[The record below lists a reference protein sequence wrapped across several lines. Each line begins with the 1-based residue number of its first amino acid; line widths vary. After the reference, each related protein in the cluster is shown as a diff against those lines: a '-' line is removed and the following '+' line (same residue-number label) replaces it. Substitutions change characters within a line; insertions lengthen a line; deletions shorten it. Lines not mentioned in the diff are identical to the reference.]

1 MRSIRVVLA
10 QIKPCKGDVAWNAG
24 AARKTLDPEADVV
37 VFPET
42 VLSGYFVEGGT
53 REVALTREGLARAL
67 GEPPPGCDCDV
78 VLGFYEKDDEGVY
91 NSAAY
96 LTPRGGRYHLVH
108 VHRKMFLP
116 TYGLFDEGRFVEP
129 GREVR
134 AFDTRFGRMGLLVC
148 EDLWHSLPATV
159 LALDGAGLILC
170 VAASPARG
178 FAPRPN
184 ASTAPRPGN
193 LDEWDRTAGRTAR
206 EHGVFV
212 MVSQLVGSEGGKL
225 FSGGSTAW
233 GPGGELLA
241 RGPLFGGG
249 AARALVRSG
258 EIGRVRARQPFLADL
273 RSALPH
279 LRRSLDLAAEAG
291 AGPEAGGAPPAR
303 SVGREPGSPGTEA
316 EAPSKPSSDSDGS
329 LLRQLEAAL
338 VVDPALVETALLAF
352 IQDEVAGRRGF
363 SRVVV
368 GVSGGV
374 DSAVSLFLACRALGP
389 ENVFGFRLP
398 DAASSAAGRARAALA
413 LDASSVEA
421 RTLDVAG
428 AVDGYLASH
437 EAGASGLRRG
447 NFAARVRAAV
457 LFDQSAKLAALPLGT
472 GNKSERLL
480 GYFTW
485 HADDALPVNPLGDL
499 FKTQVTA
506 LARHLG
512 VPDEIVASP
521 PSADLVPGVHDED
534 ELGISYHRADPILLG
549 LVRGH
554 APGVLV
560 AGGFS
565 AQDVEVVRRRLA
577 GTHWKRRPPASAVL
591 SDSSAESYLRP
602 PDY

>member
-1 MRSIRVVLA
+1 MRSTRVVLA
-10 QIKPCKGDVAWNAG
+10 QIKPRKGDVAWNAG
-24 AARKTLDPEADVV
+24 AARKALDPEADLV

-42 VLSGYFVEGGT
+42 VLSGYFVEGGA

-78 VLGFYEKDDEGVY
+78 ALGFYEKDDWGVY

-96 LTPRGGRYHLVH
+96 LTPRGARYHVVH
-108 VHRKMFLP
+108 VHRKVFLP
-116 TYGLFDEGRFVEP
+116 TYGLFDEARFVEP

-170 VAASPARG
+170 AAASPARG
-178 FAPRPN
+178 FAPRPD
-184 ASTAPRPGN
+184 ASTARPRN
-193 LDEWDRTAGRTAR
+193 LDEWDRTAARTAR

-212 MVSQLVGSEGGKL
+212 MVSQLAGSEGGKL
-225 FSGGSTAW
+225 LSGGSTAW

-241 RGPLFGGG
+241 RGPLFAEG
-249 AARALVRSG
+249 AAGALVRPC
-258 EIGRVRARQPFLADL
+258 EIGRIRARQPFLADL
-273 RSALPH
+273 RAALPH
-279 LRRSLDLAAEAG
+279 LRRSLDLATEARDG
-291 AGPEAGGAPPAR
+291 TEASGAPVVRNVAPAP
-303 SVGREPGSPGTEA
+303 ESPGTESGF
-316 EAPSKPSSDSDGS
+316 EPQAPSDGDGS
-329 LLRQLEAAL
+329 LSRRLESAL
-338 VVDPALVETALLAF
+338 VVDLALVETALLAF
-352 IQDEVAGRRGF
+352 IQDEVARRRGF

-374 DSAVSLFLACRALGP
+374 DSAVVLLLACRALGAD
-389 ENVFGFRLP
+389 NVFGFRLP
-398 DAASSAAGRARAALA
+398 DAASSADGLANAALVLEA
-413 LDASSVEA
+413 AGVRA
-421 RTLDVAG
+421 RTLAVAG
-428 AVDGYLASH
+428 VVDGYLAAC
-437 EAGASGLRRG
+437 EADASGLRRG

-457 LFDQSAKLAALPLGT
+457 LFDQSAKLTALPLGT

-485 HADDALPVNPLGDL
+485 HADDAPPVNPLGDL

-512 VPDEIVASP
+512 VPNEIVSSP

-534 ELGISYHRADPILLG
+534 ELGISYRRADPILLG

-554 APGVLV
+554 APRALV

-565 AQDVEVVRRRLA
+565 VEDVEVVRRRLA

-591 SDSSAESYLRP
+591 SGSSTESYLRP
-602 PDY
+602 LDY

>member
-1 MRSIRVVLA
+1 MRSTRVVLA
-10 QIKPCKGDVAWNAG
+10 QIKPRKGDVEWNAG
-24 AARKTLDPEADVV
+24 AARKALDPEADIVV
-37 VFPET
+37 LPET
-42 VLSGYFVEGGT
+42 VLSGYFVEGGA
-53 REVALTREGLARAL
+53 REVAFTREGLARAL

-78 VLGFYEKDDEGVY
+78 ALGFYEKDDWGVY

-96 LTPRGGRYHLVH
+96 LTPRGARYHVVH
-108 VHRKMFLP
+108 VHRKVFLP

-148 EDLWHSLPATV
+148 EDLWHSLPATI
-159 LALDGAGLILC
+159 LALDGAGTILC
-170 VAASPARG
+170 AAASPARG
-178 FAPRPN
+178 FAPRPDA
-184 ASTAPRPGN
+184 ASAQPRN
-193 LDEWDRTAGRTAR
+193 LDEWDRTAARTAR

-233 GPGGELLA
+233 APGGELLA
-241 RGPLFGGG
+241 RGPLFGEG
-249 AARALVRSG
+249 AAQALVRSG

-273 RSALPH
+273 RAALPH

-291 AGPEAGGAPPAR
+291 AGPEAGGAPPAG
-303 SVGREPGSPGTEA
+303 SVERRRGPGSPDIGS
-316 EAPSKPSSDSDGS
+316 EAPFDGDGA
-329 LLRQLEAAL
+329 LLRRMEAAL

-352 IQDEVAGRRGF
+352 IQDEVVGRRGF

-374 DSAVSLFLACRALGP
+374 DSAVSLVLACRALGA

-398 DAASSAAGRARAALA
+398 DAASSTAGLANAALVLEAAG
-413 LDASSVEA
+413 VEA
-421 RTLDVAG
+421 RTLEVAG
-428 AVDGYLASH
+428 AVDGYLAAH
-437 EAGASGLRRG
+437 EADAPGLRRG

-512 VPDEIVASP
+512 VPDEIVSSP

-534 ELGISYHRADPILLG
+534 ELGISYRRADPILLG
-549 LVRGH
+549 LIRGH
-554 APGVLV
+554 APGALTT
-560 AGGFS
+560 GGFS

-577 GTHWKRRPPASAVL
+577 RTHWKRRPPASAVL
-591 SDSSAESYLRP
+591 SDSSTESYLRP
-602 PDY
+602 LDY